1 MIVPW
6 LWRYGPFLGSA
17 YSTRRGRAVGR
28 PDAVARLRNLHR
40 DCLRSLGGAA
50 ADPSA
55 GPDDG
60 RDRDAVRYWP
70 ALDQRDEPGCT
81 SDRAWATSMRMQST
95 TSSKFPANREFSR
108 LADKFDRLVRLLGL
122 AVLWRID
129 FQESGLRAVYIRR
142 LERLMWLSCS
152 GKPERESVTD
162 RAASILRW
170 GFIVRFGAGRVV
182 WQSCRAVAGA
192 AINVACTALL
202 AIVPPRP
209 DLLLTT
215 AHICLQLRRPRRAYD
230 AVAGMNVIDA
240 WHIADPNRTAQL
252 MTNIAEAL
260 CACGLRA
267 EAKDVLRK
275 TIALAPH
282 SATPQSA
289 LIFLLEADL
298 RAAGGNIPLEQW
310 AELEDLLRKSVIESP
325 HLAAPRLALAA
336 CLRREA
342 RYLEAQTAPAR
353 IAAPGLRVEAENLL
367 WEAVTEEPCRSAP
380 RLALAEFLLENLRYA
395 EAETVAA
402 AAVQCCPTS
411 AEPRLVLARIQFQL
425 LRFEAAAKTIEALLA
440 IAPENGWA
448 WFEYGKI
455 LWNSFDQPDGA
466 FERAG
471 DLSGND
477 SALLAGVA
485 QQFLYDLEYEKA
497 AKYYERL
504 LNLHPSMRDN
514 FVICRYYATCLKE
527 IGRTQEAVDI
537 ISAALKS
544 CRLAAKRAQGEGLE
558 LIKREEALL
567 LSQAGRLDASFS
579 SLQSIREVAAPSPR
593 YDRAEYLP
601 RTPERL
607 QRLAEIVDSRD
618 VFVLLQGPSFATFA
632 ARLHEFADFEF
643 AIATLNSFPPVEQ
656 ELRRIKRH
664 ADILLFTQP
673 GSVRSWHPEL
683 MKFLARS
690 PPNLVVANRYAL
702 SGLSG
707 FGVSERE
714 FVARHDKRLLLVHS
728 DGGPPLPSRPLHF
741 ENGPSVSLLIPLL
754 LFARPRRIFL
764 FGADGGSNPNFGKRP
779 YFYYDDYDADEPQES
794 LNRPGMVS
802 FKGLPRKLEGYNRR
816 QHVNAINGDRVIDF
830 AFRSLEAHFGIQ
842 VPPIFNVCPHST
854 HRIFPRIN
862 IDAALAQFADGR
874 AAAAARDYEHHVR

>member
-1 MIVPW
+1 
-6 LWRYGPFLGSA
+6 
-17 YSTRRGRAVGR
+17 
-28 PDAVARLRNLHR
+28 
-40 DCLRSLGGAA
+40 
-50 ADPSA
+50 
-55 GPDDG
+55 
-60 RDRDAVRYWP
+60 
-70 ALDQRDEPGCT
+70 
-81 SDRAWATSMRMQST
+81 MQST
-95 TSSKFPANREFSR
+95 TSSVPKFPANREISR
-108 LADKFDRLVRLLGL
+108 LADKWLVRLFGL

-129 FQESGLRAVYIRR
+129 LQESGLRTVYIRR

-152 GKPERESVTD
+152 GKPEQESVTD
-162 RAASILRW
+162 RAARILRW
-170 GFIVRFGAGRVV
+170 SFIVRFDAGRVV
-182 WQSCRAVAGA
+182 WQSCRALGSA

-215 AHICLQLRRPRRAYD
+215 AHICLQLRRPRRAHD
-230 AVAGMNVIDA
+230 VIVGMNVINA
-240 WHIADPNRTAQL
+240 RRIADPDRTAQQ
-252 MTNIAEAL
+252 MTNIAAAL
-260 CACGLRA
+260 YARGLRA

-275 TIALAPH
+275 AIALAPH
-282 SATPQSA
+282 SATSLSA
-289 LIFLLEADL
+289 LIFLLEEDL
-298 RAAGGNIPLEQW
+298 RAAGGNIPLDQW

-325 HLAAPRLALAA
+325 HLAAPRIALAA
-336 CLRREA
+336 CLRRQA

-367 WEAVTEEPCRSAP
+367 RESIAEEPCRSAP
-380 RLALAEFLLENLRYA
+380 RLALAELLLESLRYV

-402 AAVQCCPTS
+402 AAVEYFPTS
-411 AEPRLVLARIQFQL
+411 AELRLVLARIQFQL

-455 LWNSFDQPDGA
+455 LWNSFDRADGA

-485 QQFLYDLEYEKA
+485 HQFLYDLDYEKA

-504 LNLHPSMRDN
+504 FNLHPNMWDN
-514 FVICRYYATCLKE
+514 FVICRHYATCLQKTA
-527 IGRTQEAVDI
+527 RTQEAIDI

-567 LSQAGRLDASFS
+567 LSQAGRLDESFS
-579 SLQSIREVAAPSPR
+579 ALRSIRDVAAPTPR
-593 YDRAEYLP
+593 YDRTEYLP

-656 ELRRIKRH
+656 ELRRINRH

-673 GSVRSWHPEL
+673 GSIRAWHAEL
-683 MKFLARS
+683 VKFLARS
-690 PPNLVVANRYAL
+690 PPNLVVANHYAL
-702 SGLSG
+702 SGLSE
-707 FGVSERE
+707 FGLSERE
-714 FVARHDKRLLLVHS
+714 FAARYDKRLLLVHS

-764 FGADGGSNPNFGKRP
+764 FGADGGSNPSFSKRP
-779 YFYYDDYDADEPQES
+779 YFYYDDYDAGEPQEF
-794 LNRPGMVS
+794 LARPGMVS
-802 FKGLPRKLEGYNRR
+802 FKGLPRKLDDYNRR

-862 IDAALAQFADGR
+862 INDALAELADDR
-874 AAAAARDYEHHVR
+874 AQQPLRQITSIMSDDLAVTRRFCKTEASTEYNAIPTGWRHRPERADKCVISRYANRRQRRLSKS